1 MIVLSIVLFNV
12 FDKDV
17 NITLKLLGS
26 SEITIPLNDN
36 YQDQGFIAYDQDSKD
51 LSKYVNMKTNLNTN
65 KAGIYNYIYTLN
77 YKGIKLYATRIIKV
91 IENFSFD
98 VNVLSNGEYTN
109 QDIIVNIKSSGTFFS
124 HIILPDGTIT
134 SLKDINYTITNNGDY
149 KFIGV
154 DKNDEKIEKVINI
167 NNIDKNVDD
176 FTCTINKKFNQL
188 EYSVNAN
195 DRISGIDYY
204 IYGNNTKSYLNTF
217 ISSNINDSLKV
228 TVYDKAGN
236 RLEKNCSLVNKELEI
251 HFIAG
256 VSDDDVIL
264 IRDNDKTIMVDGGQ
278 WDGRFKAVE
287 YLKGLGV
294 KHIDAMIG
302 SHVHWNHVQAQAYIL
317 DNMEVDN
324 LYYSVDI
331 LNCVSLGHCKTDDNK
346 YIKAKII
353 EKNKKPVILK
363 AGDKLEFGDIKLYFI
378 GPTRGQLTTYE
389 NANSLV
395 FILEYGKK
403 RFLFTGD
410 TPSDYM
416 NTTKFL
422 QYASNFNM
430 DINVDLFKW
439 PHHGYETLTDDFFS
453 KTTPEYAIIPNCCSC
468 TSTSPNSTNRNLLN
482 KYNTKYYQVC
492 DSKNIVV
499 LSDGNDIRVKTLQKA
514 ADYFRP
520 SN

>member
-12 FDKDV
+12 FNKDV

-91 IENFSFD
+91 IENVSFD

-167 NNIDKNVDD
+167 NNIDKSVDD

-236 RLEKNCSLVNKELEI
+236 RLEKNCSLVNK
-251 HFIAG
+251 
-256 VSDDDVIL
+256 D
-264 IRDNDKTIMVDGGQ
+264 RK
-278 WDGRFKAVE
+278 
-287 YLKGLGV
+287 
-294 KHIDAMIG
+294 
-302 SHVHWNHVQAQAYIL
+302 
-317 DNMEVDN
+317 
-324 LYYSVDI
+324 SV
-331 LNCVSLGHCKTDDNK
+331 V
-346 YIKAKII
+346 
-353 EKNKKPVILK
+353 
-363 AGDKLEFGDIKLYFI
+363 
-378 GPTRGQLTTYE
+378 
-389 NANSLV
+389 
-395 FILEYGKK
+395 
-403 RFLFTGD
+403 
-410 TPSDYM
+410 
-416 NTTKFL
+416 
-422 QYASNFNM
+422 
-430 DINVDLFKW
+430 
-439 PHHGYETLTDDFFS
+439 
-453 KTTPEYAIIPNCCSC
+453 
-468 TSTSPNSTNRNLLN
+468 
-482 KYNTKYYQVC
+482 
-492 DSKNIVV
+492 
-499 LSDGNDIRVKTLQKA
+499 
-514 ADYFRP
+514 
-520 SN
+520 